1 MESKKQVP
9 KKTIKSRLSKNKK
22 RIFVGIWILFT
33 LTAMLGFYDNFYMRF
48 WSDFFLSIF
57 LLILWLWFFPFT
69 YRLQEKLF
77 WKSLFSASLFTST
90 MFLVFIIS
98 SFSILL
104 SVFQWDLTITIRSV
118 LYFLTILLW
127 RSSVL
132 PITVVKR
139 KKYVWKN
146 ISLLRKWIF
155 IFFIVFGLSALTFD
169 LVPYLNWSSNSET
182 NDKWYT
188 ISQQNNS
195 KHCYAS
201 KQKLHND
208 DRISAYIAF
217 PNNGWKVEQDSFSID
232 DVKALDY
239 FIEGK
244 STDKQ
249 YYFNREVCNTTKD
262 TTILPIMYAGWM
274 PVEEIYPGA
283 EWGSVNNMSS
293 FSNLDF
299 EIWDYA
305 LNIFVSDNDSDRS
318 FVKTLSFSVGQ

>member
-1 MESKKQVP
+1 MKNTKPSP
-9 KKTIKSRLSKNKK
+9 KHSIKSRLSKNKK
-22 RIFVGIWILFT
+22 RIFVGIWSLFT
-33 LTAMLGFYDNFYMRF
+33 LTAILGFYDNFYMRF

-57 LLILWLWFFPFT
+57 LLILWLCFLPFT
-69 YRLQEKLF
+69 YHCQEKLF

-90 MFLVFIIS
+90 MFLVFMIS
-98 SFSILL
+98 SFSLLL
-104 SVFQWDLTITIRSV
+104 SIFQWDFIITVRSV
-118 LYFLTILLW
+118 IYFLIILLR

-132 PITVVKR
+132 PVTVVKR

-146 ISLLRKWIF
+146 VFLLRKWIF
-155 IFFIVFGLSALTFD
+155 IFFIVFSLSALTFD
-169 LVPYLNWSSNSET
+169 LVPYLNWSSSSET

-201 KQKLHND
+201 KQKLHSD
-208 DRISAYIAF
+208 DRISAYIAL
-217 PNNGWKVEQDSFSID
+217 PNNWWKVEQDSFSIEGI
-232 DVKALDY
+232 KALDY
-239 FIEGK
+239 FIEWK
-244 STDKQ
+244 SIDKQ

-262 TTILPIMYAGWM
+262 ETVLSIMYAGWM

-283 EWGSVNNMSS
+283 EGGSIGNISS

-305 LNIFVSDNDSDRS
+305 LNIFISDNDSDRS
-318 FVKTLSFSVGQ
+318 FVKTLSFSVRQ